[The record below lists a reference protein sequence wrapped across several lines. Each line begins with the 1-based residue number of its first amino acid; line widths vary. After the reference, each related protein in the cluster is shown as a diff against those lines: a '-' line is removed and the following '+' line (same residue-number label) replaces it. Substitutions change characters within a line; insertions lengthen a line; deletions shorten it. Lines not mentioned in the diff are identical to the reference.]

1 MLSLLR
7 VATVFI
13 AVCTLHVSLL
23 AYPDL
28 VATDNDGWHKDWS
41 EKTYQG
47 EINYQLFYNGDQG
60 IFAALKTGILEG
72 APHWR
77 IDQAKKF
84 VTCYHQNI
92 PVGWE
97 NTLRSLPAE
106 DVKASASASLDACTH
121 AGNINFGYANQSFY
135 LQSGPVCDAMLAAAD
150 REFQNCG
157 RALVSMSY
165 TKALVAN
172 DDNATPYQRMA
183 LFATIF
189 SPVTS
194 ALLLAVSV
202 TSTAVL
208 ATVVG
213 YQWHRLQNIERRL
226 ASTRTPGS

>member
-1 MLSLLR
+1 MSLLR
-7 VATVFI
+7 VATVFL
-13 AVCTLHVSLL
+13 AACTLHVSLL

-28 VATDNDGWHKDWS
+28 VATDSDGWHKDWS

-47 EINYQLFYNGDQG
+47 EISYQLFYNGDQG
-60 IFAALKTGILEG
+60 IFAALKTGILEN

-97 NTLRSLPAE
+97 NTLRSFPAE
-106 DVKASASASLDACTH
+106 AVKASLSPSVDACTH
-121 AGNINFGYANQSFY
+121 VGNIFFGYANQSFY
-135 LQSGPVCDAMLAAAD
+135 LQSGPVCDAMLAAAEG
-150 REFQNCG
+150 EFQNCG

-165 TKALVAN
+165 TKAL
-172 DDNATPYQRMA
+172 DTTEDNVTPYQRMA

-194 ALLLAVSV
+194 VLLLAVSV
-202 TSTAVL
+202 TSTVVL
-208 ATVVG
+208 VGVVG

-226 ASTRTPGS
+226 ASTSTPGS